1 MPWAKGI
8 LLFTMAVV
16 TLSSSLR
23 ADPEDFSE
31 VGAAYGAVSENM
43 ARFGKLLIGGQGTVS
58 NNNVKTSALRS
69 VESDGHQSNKE
80 AWFHS
85 ASTKLHRL
93 GSSVQCSNGSMI
105 LRIPGQRM
113 PHFLV
118 DRGEFVCVWVFFLFF
133 FSPINLISQPSGD
146 ESPVP
151 LSEMPASCGF
161 SLKRARRDVSLVA
174 PYRGCHV
181 RQQGGSYILPL
192 LLMGAPVQMSCP
204 VSSLLPS
211 VICFSSGM
219 VVTLGIRA
227 DYVKVKVDGS
237 WQPLLRTCAQCSF
250 TLETT
255 AGSLAVTAPFT
266 GSCWE
271 MTDTAWRLPL
281 MYGDQEVTLSCP
293 LTQPT
298 VAPTTPAV
306 RDPTVMQQMIDPFPF
321 GRPWWYPPYPD
332 VSATVPPTMTTT
344 TPFQYPFQQ
353 HMFLHKYPM
362 PIFDPF
368 YSKGDPA
375 APPAP
380 QHPWYPKLPP
390 YMNGFQSP
398 VEVTTPAM
406 TTTTPAPYQPAHKYP
421 GFPMYPTFYGHHP
434 MKSFVS
440 PTVKY
445 PFMPQ
450 YPKDPIFGPRSPKSP
465 SPARLS
471 SFYRSHR

>member
-1 MPWAKGI
+1 MLCAKDI
-8 LLFTMAVV
+8 LFFTMAVV
-16 TLSSSLR
+16 LLSSSLR
-23 ADPEDFSE
+23 ADPEAFSE
-31 VGAAYGAVSENM
+31 AGAAYGAVSENTV
-43 ARFGKLLIGGQGTVS
+43 RFGKLLIGGLGSVS
-58 NNNVKTSALRS
+58 YNNNNNMKTSALRS
-69 VESDGHQSNKE
+69 VDSEGHQSKE
-80 AWFHS
+80 AWFHPSS
-85 ASTKLHRL
+85 AKLHRL
-93 GSSVQCSNGSMI
+93 GSSVQCSNDSMI

-118 DRGEFVCVWVFFLFF
+118 DRGE
-133 FSPINLISQPSGD
+133 

-151 LSEMPASCGF
+151 LSEMPVSCGF

-181 RQQGGSYILPL
+181 RQKGGSYILPL
-192 LLMGAPVQMSCP
+192 LIMGAPVQVSCP
-204 VSSLLPS
+204 VSPLLPT
-211 VICFSSGM
+211 VTCFSSGM
-219 VVTLGIRA
+219 IVKFGVRA
-227 DYVKVKVDGS
+227 DDVKVKVDGS
-237 WQPLLRTCAQCSF
+237 WQPLLLKYNQCSF
-250 TLETT
+250 TLEPTV
-255 AGSLAVTAPFT
+255 GSLVVTAPFT

-271 MTDTAWRLPL
+271 MTDTERRLPL

-306 RDPTVMQQMIDPFPF
+306 RDPTDMQQMFDRFPF
-321 GRPWWYPPYPD
+321 GRPWWYPPYPG
-332 VSATVPPTMTTT
+332 VPATLPPTAPPTTTTT

-353 HMFLHKYPM
+353 HMFPHQYPM

-380 QHPWYPKLPP
+380 QHPWYPKFPP

-398 VEVTTPAM
+398 VDVTTPAT
-406 TTTTPAPYQPAHKYP
+406 TTTTPAPYHPGHQYP
-421 GFPMYPTFYGHHP
+421 GYPMYPPFYGHQP

-450 YPKDPIFGPRSPKSP
+450 YPKDPVFGPRSLKSP
-465 SPARLS
+465 SSPAWLS
-471 SFYRSHR
+471 SFYRSRR

>member
-118 DRGEFVCVWVFFLFF
+118 DR
-133 FSPINLISQPSGD
+133 GD

-271 MTDTAWRLPL
+271 MTDTARRLPL

-298 VAPTTPAV
+298 VAPTIAPTTPV
-306 RDPTVMQQMIDPFPF
+306 RDPTVMQQMMDPFPF
-321 GRPWWYPPYPD
+321 GRPWWYPPYPG
-332 VSATVPPTMTTT
+332 VPTTLPPTVPPTMTTT
-344 TPFQYPFQQ
+344 APFQYPFQQ
-353 HMFLHKYPM
+353 HMFPHKYPM

-380 QHPWYPKLPP
+380 QLQHPWYPKLPP

-398 VEVTTPAM
+398 VEVTTPAT
-406 TTTTPAPYQPAHKYP
+406 TTTTPAPYQPAHQYP
-421 GFPMYPTFYGHHP
+421 GFPMYPPFYGHHP

-450 YPKDPIFGPRSPKSP
+450 YPKDPIFGPHSPKSP
-465 SPARLS
+465 SSPARLS
-471 SFYRSHR
+471 SFYRSRR

>member
-118 DRGEFVCVWVFFLFF
+118 DRG
-133 FSPINLISQPSGD
+133 D

-237 WQPLLRTCAQCSF
+237 WQPLLRTCSQCSF
-250 TLETT
+250 TLATN
-255 AGSLAVTAPFT
+255 AGSLVVTAPFT

-271 MTDTAWRLPL
+271 MTDTARRLPL

-298 VAPTTPAV
+298 VAPTIAPTTPV
-306 RDPTVMQQMIDPFPF
+306 RDPTVMQQMMDPFPF
-321 GRPWWYPPYPD
+321 GRPWWYPPYPG
-332 VSATVPPTMTTT
+332 VPTTLPPTVPPTMTTT
-344 TPFQYPFQQ
+344 APFQYPFQQ
-353 HMFLHKYPM
+353 HMFPHKYPM

-380 QHPWYPKLPP
+380 QLQHPWYPKLPP

-398 VEVTTPAM
+398 VEVTTPAT
-406 TTTTPAPYQPAHKYP
+406 TTTTPAPYQPAHQYP
-421 GFPMYPTFYGHHP
+421 GFPMYPPFYGHHP

-450 YPKDPIFGPRSPKSP
+450 YPKDPIFGPHSPKSP
-465 SPARLS
+465 SSPARLS
-471 SFYRSHR
+471 SFYRSRR

>member
-23 ADPEDFSE
+23 ADPGDFSE
-31 VGAAYGAVSENM
+31 VGAAYGAASESM

-58 NNNVKTSALRS
+58 NNNVKISALRS

-93 GSSVQCSNGSMI
+93 GSSVQCSNDSMI

-118 DRGEFVCVWVFFLFF
+118 DRGEV
-133 FSPINLISQPSGD
+133 
-146 ESPVP
+146 SPVP

-181 RQQGGSYILPL
+181 RKQGGSYILPL
-192 LLMGAPVQMSCP
+192 IIMGAPVQMSCP
-204 VSSLLPS
+204 VSPLLPS
-211 VICFSSGM
+211 VTCFSSGM
-219 VVTLGIRA
+219 IVTLGIRA

-271 MTDTAWRLPL
+271 MTDTERRLPL
-281 MYGDQEVTLSCP
+281 MYGDREVILSCP

-306 RDPTVMQQMIDPFPF
+306 RDPTDMQQRIDPFPF
-321 GRPWWYPPYPD
+321 GRPWWYPPYPG
-332 VSATVPPTMTTT
+332 VPATLPPTVPPTTTT
-344 TPFQYPFQQ
+344 TAPFQYPFQQ
-353 HMFLHKYPM
+353 HMFPHKYPM
-362 PIFDPF
+362 PIFF
-368 YSKGDPA
+368 WKT
-375 APPAP
+375 
-380 QHPWYPKLPP
+380 LPEH
-390 YMNGFQSP
+390 Q
-398 VEVTTPAM
+398 
-406 TTTTPAPYQPAHKYP
+406 YP
-421 GFPMYPTFYGHHP
+421 GYPMYPPFYGHQP
-434 MKSFVS
+434 KKSFVS

-450 YPKDPIFGPRSPKSP
+450 YPKDPVFGPRSPKSQR
-465 SPARLS
+465 SPAPFS
-471 SFYRSHR
+471 SFYRFRR

>member
-16 TLSSSLR
+16 ILSSSLR
-23 ADPEDFSE
+23 ADPEAFSE
-31 VGAAYGAVSENM
+31 AGAAYGAVSENTVG
-43 ARFGKLLIGGQGTVS
+43 FGKLLNGGQGTVS
-58 NNNVKTSALRS
+58 IKNVKTSALRS
-69 VESDGHQSNKE
+69 EESDGHRSNEE
-80 AWFHS
+80 AWFHP

-93 GSSVQCSNGSMI
+93 GSFVRCSNDSMI
-105 LRIPGQRM
+105 LCIPGQRM

-118 DRGEFVCVWVFFLFF
+118 DRGE
-133 FSPINLISQPSGD
+133 

-181 RQQGGSYILPL
+181 RKLGGSYILPL
-192 LLMGAPVQMSCP
+192 IIMGAPVQMSCP
-204 VSSLLPS
+204 ASPLLPTVS
-211 VICFSSGM
+211 CFSSSMTVKFG
-219 VVTLGIRA
+219 VRA
-227 DYVKVKVDGS
+227 DDVKVKVAGS
-237 WQPLLRTCAQCSF
+237 WQPLLQKYTECSF

-255 AGSLAVTAPFT
+255 AGSLVVTAPFT

-271 MTDTAWRLPL
+271 VMDTERRLPL

-298 VAPTTPAV
+298 IAPTTPV
-306 RDPTVMQQMIDPFPF
+306 HDPSDMQQMFDPFPF
-321 GRPWWYPPYPD
+321 GRPWWYPPYPG
-332 VSATVPPTMTTT
+332 VPATMPPTVPPTTPPP
-344 TPFQYPFQQ
+344 PFQYPFQQ
-353 HMFLHKYPM
+353 PMFPHMYPM

-368 YSKGDPA
+368 YSKGYPF

-380 QHPWYPKLPP
+380 QQSQHPWYPKFPP

-398 VEVTTPAM
+398 VEGTTPAM
-406 TTTTPAPYQPAHKYP
+406 TTTAPYQPEQYP
-421 GFPMYPTFYGHHP
+421 GYPMYPPFYGHQP

-450 YPKDPIFGPRSPKSP
+450 YPKYPIFGPRSPKSP
-465 SPARLS
+465 SSPARLS
-471 SFYRSHR
+471 SVYRSRR